1 MPRPEK
7 NTSQLGKILAD
18 TSGPLAGTLA
28 HAASLKR
35 LQPLVVQAL
44 PADLAAHCLPANLR
58 GNTLV
63 IHADSPA
70 WAAKMRFHAPQLVQ
84 RLRREKSLAELA
96 RCEVRVSPASAP
108 VMSTKPVAAAIST
121 QSREQLRTAA
131 KGFKD
136 PRLQTA
142 FQRLAAGKS
151 EGK

>member
-7 NTSQLGKILAD
+7 TASQLGNILGSV
-18 TSGPLAGTLA
+18 SGPLAGTLA

-35 LQPLVVQAL
+35 LQPLVLKAL
-44 PADLAAHCLPANLR
+44 PPDLAGHCQPANLR
-58 GNTLV
+58 GKTLV

-84 RLRREKSLAELA
+84 RLRQESGLSKLA

-108 VMSTKPVAAAIST
+108 ALSDKPVAAAISV

-142 FQRLAAGKS
+142 FQRLAENKSKGK
-151 EGK
+151 